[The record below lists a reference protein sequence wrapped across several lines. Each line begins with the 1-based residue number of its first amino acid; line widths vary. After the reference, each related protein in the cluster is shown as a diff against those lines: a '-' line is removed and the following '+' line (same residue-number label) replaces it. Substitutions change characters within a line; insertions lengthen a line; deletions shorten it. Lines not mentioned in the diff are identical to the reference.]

1 VVQGTK
7 ESNIKER
14 ERNSRKA
21 GKTNTT
27 KPQGKIM
34 KGVYNEIYCYG
45 CNYYNGYAKLW
56 YV

>member
-1 VVQGTK
+1 VVQGAKESKTK
-7 ESNIKER
+7 ESEG
-14 ERNSRKA
+14 NSRKTD
-21 GKTNTT
+21 KTNTT
-27 KPQGKIM
+27 KPYGKIM